1 MFKFLNINRC
11 QAIGL
16 QIALETANLRK
27 KTTRVWWY
35 AALWLKEI
43 NSRVTPTHETFTARS
58 SPYLKPKF
66 DYFKT
71 MQSSLSYHH
80 AM

>member
-1 MFKFLNINRC
+1 MKCSNFSILTGVKLL
-11 QAIGL
+11 AYK
-16 QIALETANLRK
+16 TANLRK

-43 NSRVTPTHETFTARS
+43 DSRVTLTHETFTARS